1 MEPYYDRAE
10 KMYKVRG
17 QIGIDK
23 TEPKYSSE
31 YDNPPKPL
39 DPIFKEIQN
48 VLLKEGKTYIV
59 SSLSPFQI
67 IHRDLAARNILLD
80 HTRCCKIS
88 DFGLSR
94 DLGDTGSEM
103 YEQKTKVGQINLS
116 FLEKIEFKMQKI
128 VHNLKYYF
136 NFQVCLSFR

>member
-1 MEPYYDRAE
+1 MMVQDM
-10 KMYKVRG
+10 KNLLWIGSLDYKSLWVFTWFTMKFHNCHHNY
-17 QIGIDK
+17 IH
-23 TEPKYSSE
+23 
-31 YDNPPKPL
+31 
-39 DPIFKEIQN
+39 
-48 VLLKEGKTYIV
+48 IV

-103 YEQKTKVGQINLS
+103 YEQKTKVGHINFLCQNISYVKITHSRKIISVSNWDLS
-116 FLEKIEFKMQKI
+116 SILIEGK
-128 VHNLKYYF
+128 
-136 NFQVCLSFR
+136 